1 MDQIWSTEYC
11 EVNVLWI
18 SFKLTWLL
26 LFSDCNFSPSGNH
39 KKKIWRFFPFTCQII
54 ADRNLKKTWS
64 GKNGNKQSN
73 LWIFWIGC
81 WLVLYT
87 NKMQKI
93 IIKPP
98 DLNASRKKT
107 ERTLILAVNACWNF
121 FGKETNVF
129 R

>member
-1 MDQIWSTEYC
+1 
-11 EVNVLWI
+11 
-18 SFKLTWLL
+18 
-26 LFSDCNFSPSGNH
+26 
-39 KKKIWRFFPFTCQII
+39 
-54 ADRNLKKTWS
+54 
-64 GKNGNKQSN
+64 
-73 LWIFWIGC
+73 
-81 WLVLYT
+81 
-87 NKMQKI
+87 MQKI